1 MLDEK
6 EASKSLVF
14 SPCNLTIQYSCLS
27 KCVMTYRCLLNVQL

>member
-1 MLDEK
+1 MFGEK

-14 SPCNLTIQYSCLS
+14 SLCNLTIHYSCLS